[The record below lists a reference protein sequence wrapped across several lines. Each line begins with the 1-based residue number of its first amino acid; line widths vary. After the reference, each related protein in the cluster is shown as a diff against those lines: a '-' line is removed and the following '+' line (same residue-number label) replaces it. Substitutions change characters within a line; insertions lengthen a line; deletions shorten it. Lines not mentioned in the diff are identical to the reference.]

1 MTGSAFIEVEG
12 LCKDFLVAQ
21 RRVPVLLEIDLAV
34 ERGEFLAITGPSGSG
49 KTTLLHILGG
59 LERPSAG
66 SYRLAGSEFPPPD
79 DDDLSLA
86 RCTQIGFVFQSFH
99 LIAQLDILE
108 NVAMPFLYAPRFE
121 GGAYERSA
129 WALARVGLS
138 HRLDHR
144 PAALSG
150 GEMQRAAIARAI
162 VMGPSLILADEPT
175 GNLDSATG
183 AEILALLEELNRDG
197 TTLVM
202 VTHDESIAARASR
215 RACVR
220 DGRLEPA

>member
-1 MTGSAFIEVEG
+1 MTRSAFIEVEG
-12 LCKDFLVAQ
+12 LSKDFLVAK
-21 RRVPVLLEIDLAV
+21 RRVPVLLGIDLVV

-66 SYRLAGSEFPPPD
+66 SYRLAGSEFAAAN

-86 RCTQIGFVFQSFH
+86 RCTKIGFVFQSFH

-108 NVAMPFLYAPRFE
+108 NVAMPFLYASRFE
-121 GGAYERSA
+121 GGAYERSER
-129 WALARVGLS
+129 ALARVGLS
-138 HRLDHR
+138 HRLTHR

-150 GEMQRAAIARAI
+150 GEMQRVAIARAI

-183 AEILALLEELNRDG
+183 AGILALLEELNRDG
-197 TTLVM
+197 TTLIM

-220 DGRLEPA
+220 DGRLESA

>member
-1 MTGSAFIEVEG
+1 LTGSAFIEAEG
-12 LCKDFLVAQ
+12 LCKDYLIAQ
-21 RRVPVLLEIDLAV
+21 RRVPVLLDVDLVV

-66 SYRLAGSEFPPPD
+66 RYRLAGSEFPEAD

-86 RCTQIGFVFQSFH
+86 RCTKIGFVFQSFH

-108 NVAMPFLYAPRFE
+108 NVAMPFLYASRFE
-121 GGAYERSA
+121 GDAYERSA
-129 WALARVGLS
+129 RALARVGLS

-150 GEMQRAAIARAI
+150 GEMQRVAIARAI

-183 AEILALLEELNRDG
+183 AGILALLEDLNRDG

-220 DGRLEPA
+220 DGRLESA